1 MAKIIG
7 GTVATPMPRSD
18 WNQQNPNRADYIKN
32 KPFEKVDDKL
42 STTSNN
48 PVQNNVVAQA
58 IADMQP
64 VRFTVTKQDGEYVSS
79 KTYEE
84 LTAILAENEH
94 RSIICEIDGYDVPLC
109 KVTRLALS
117 FVLVISTWHVI
128 HVQLAS
134 NGDTTRVT
142 VIRDYPSIEI
152 NGQLWDE
159 EDPNADFTDTI
170 NAMIDDALKE
180 SGGGTVAVPTDYVTP
195 QMFGAKGD
203 GKTDDTKAIQD
214 AMDANY
220 TAYAPDGTKMTVYYP
235 VYIPAGTYLVNGEYS
250 GYTNPHMGGIK
261 LHSGQRV
268 YMDAD
273 CEIKVFGNGPDGWI
287 TTGFSNAFSVYQCE
301 NVEIHGGKIVGG
313 TVRKYYQ
320 GAYYDPDWVDPNNQN
335 DRILPVQCYGIDV
348 IASENVLIDN
358 VDISEMRG
366 DAIVVN
372 GIYVTVDG
380 KTVCQSEYS
389 NRITIQNCHLHDCAR
404 QGISMLAGNNA
415 TISNNTI
422 HDIWGNAPKGGI
434 DIEPLDDCDDVHD
447 IIVENCRIYDC
458 GQSFCFSKCHDV
470 VINNCTMSGK
480 WVLIEEKDENGNVV
494 SVYSE
499 VHGGVVAVH
508 DAYNVKFNNC
518 TLNKFDNAENCDVS
532 FYGCNIALAYHNAPK
547 SQPDECV
554 SHYYDCHFSGER
566 TGTDGYKR
574 AVVTGAGEMYFK
586 NCEFALEGIT
596 GSDVFIFGT
605 KYCRFDGCS
614 FVTIGSKKLPRFSN
628 ACNFEFNGC
637 QFDVSFSAQHLF
649 LNPAKLVMQ
658 GCYIKTDYYVI
669 MYSGAVDNSQ
679 ILASGN
685 IFDCAY
691 NPLYIADN
699 VTIATPSIT
708 LLNNTLVNSTR
719 TFVRNKGT
727 DPITVTDINNNK
739 I

>member
-7 GTVATPMPRSD
+7 GTVSTT
-18 WNQQNPNRADYIKN
+18 I
-32 KPFEKVDDKL
+32 KVDNEL
-42 STTSNN
+42 NANSTN
-48 PVQNNVVAQA
+48 PVQNKVVTGGINEIKNGLL
-58 IADMQP
+58 IAGD
-64 VRFTVTKQDGEYVSS
+64 S
-79 KTYEE
+79 
-84 LTAILAENEH
+84 A
-94 RSIICEIDGYDVPLC
+94 
-109 KVTRLALS
+109 RLAYDAAKTAQQTANAAGQKA
-117 FVLVISTWHVI
+117 ST
-128 HVQLAS
+128 AE
-134 NGDTTRVT
+134 GM
-142 VIRDYPSIEI
+142 IENNI
-152 NGQLWDE
+152 KPRLE
-159 EDPNADFTDTI
+159 TLETDV
-170 NAMIDDALKE
+170 AALKE
-180 SGGGTVAVPTDYVTP
+180 GGTIATPADYVTP

-220 TAYAPDGTKMTVYYP
+220 TAYAPDGTKMTAYYP
-235 VYIPAGTYLVNGEYS
+235 VYIPAGTYLIDGKYS
-250 GYTNPHMGGIK
+250 GFTDPHMGGIK

-273 CEIKVFGNGPDGWI
+273 CVIQVKTNDGA
-287 TTGFSNAFSVYQCE
+287 FYNAFSVYQCE
-301 NVEIHGGKIVGG
+301 NVEIHGGKIIGERQTHTNTATSV
-313 TVRKYYQ
+313 Q
-320 GAYYDPDWVDPNNQN
+320 G
-335 DRILPVQCYGIDV
+335 YGIDI
-348 IASENVLIDN
+348 IASDNVLIDN
-358 VDISEMRG
+358 VDISDMRG

-404 QGISMLAGNNA
+404 QGISMLAGNNV